1 MIKQEITLT
10 IGESEYSG
18 DLKVPSVVLT
28 STPQEEELDL
38 TKSPNFQITINDQG
52 DITDTVEVEF
62 TAEEVIYTANM
73 KVVNRNG
80 NFVTLQY
87 VDGLTTEDVPKQSV
101 APTITYNN
109 ETFTVS
115 ATGEGTV
122 KMYVNGEEVENPY
135 TFEQGAE
142 DATYT
147 VTATAQQDGK
157 TVSDIV
163 SIDCFVP
170 AASQPEQHTYTVVG
184 TAQLCG
190 TDWNPTDAN
199 NDMVDKGDN
208 IYSWLREGL
217 QINNTSDARFQI
229 VQDHS
234 FDTMY
239 PGKDYYLQL
248 SETGVYNIAIVF
260 NPDTKEITA
269 TPTYV
274 EPLPEPE
281 PEPDYSVLIY
291 NRNGSSEVS
300 LPWKYDLSSQNPTDS
315 LDLTNATRVIPAIS
329 LNTLY
334 SVKVFDNNTG
344 EEVELTEDNFSM
356 ASNGKS
362 LVYWNS
368 TYNNYTLDLQDSQS
382 QSLNVDDFL
391 GDVII
396 TVNDVQQTKSLPII
410 PPSIGTSFD
419 YIYSSTVG
427 GQMIINLEG
436 GNNKMYL
443 VDAYAPGGTGGTYYK
458 DIIVNDGQGH
468 SMLIYN
474 TDSNIADTTN
484 FSTRPDT
491 DFTGQTLTCKEMK
504 INGSRIKWIAGTA
517 KMYRSDMQV
526 ESTNLSAFTLDDN
539 STATADILYP
549 ETTSIGSIEAQNR
562 YPIKIE
568 AGTISA
574 LSANGSVEF
583 TDPESGETVTIN
595 IFRVDT
601 STSTATYNGMVCT
614 LTGIYDAMSNVID
627 WTSLTSNA

>member
-87 VDGLTTEDVPKQSV
+87 VDGLTTEDVPEQSV
-101 APTITYNN
+101 APTLTYNN

-157 TVSDIV
+157 EVSDTVTIE
-163 SIDCFVP
+163 CFVP
-170 AASQPEQHTYTVVG
+170 AASQPEVHTYTVVG
-184 TAQLCG
+184 TTQICG
-190 TDWNPTDAN
+190 TDWNPTDTN
-199 NDMVDKGDN
+199 NDMSITGNELYVW
-208 IYSWLREGL
+208 IREGL

-248 SETGVYNIAIVF
+248 SDTGVYNIAIVF

-291 NRNGSSEVS
+291 NRSGSSEVS

-344 EEVELTEDNFSM
+344 NEVELTENNFSM

-382 QSLNVDDFL
+382 QSLTVDDFL
-391 GDVII
+391 NTVTI
-396 TVNDVQQTKSLPII
+396 TVD
-410 PPSIGTSFD
+410 GTSKETDLPFVQPLEGTGFEPL
-419 YIYSSTVG
+419 YEVNNNQQVIF
-427 GQMIINLEG
+427 NLEG
-436 GNNKMYL
+436 DNKKMYL
-443 VDAYAPGGTGGTYYK
+443 VDAYMQSTDGTYYR
-458 DIIVNDGQGH
+458 DILVTDGT
-468 SMLIYN
+468 SMNIMIYN
-474 TDSNIADTTN
+474 TDSSIADTTN
-484 FSTRPDT
+484 FSTRSDS
-491 DFTGQTLTCKEMK
+491 DYSGQTLTCKEMK
-504 INGSRIKWIAGTA
+504 INGNRIKWIAGTA

-549 ETTSIGSIEAQNR
+549 EQTTDYNTATR
-562 YPIKIE
+562 WPVKIN
-568 AGTISA
+568 SA
-574 LSANGSVEF
+574 LITATSADGTVSFSV
-583 TDPESGETVTIN
+583 DGETVTKN
-595 IFRVDT
+595 LYRCNPTDNT
-601 STSTATYNGMVCT
+601 SVYNGQTCV
-614 LTGIYDAMSNVID
+614 LTGVLNTGQDAIN
-627 WTSLTSNA
+627 WNSLTSAV